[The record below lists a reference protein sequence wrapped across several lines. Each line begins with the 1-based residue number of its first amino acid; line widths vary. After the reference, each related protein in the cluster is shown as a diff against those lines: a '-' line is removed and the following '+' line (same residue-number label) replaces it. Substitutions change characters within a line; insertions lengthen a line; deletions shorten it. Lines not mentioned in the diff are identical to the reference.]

1 MSQIKIDSKDVAK
14 IKNALAIILRV
25 LFDTKQDNK
34 ILIVRQVG
42 RIGGL
47 LLPKIKYGKEK
58 CLVYVDKQ
66 NQERKERKVK
76 IIELKAEN
84 IKRIKAIEIKPKDNL
99 VIISGKNDQ
108 GKSSVLD
115 SIWYAL
121 SWGDGKKKTPRPIR
135 KGEDKAQVRVDLG
148 DIIVTRNW
156 TGNEKSYLKVENKE
170 GMQYK
175 SPQQLLDRFMGK
187 LSFDPLDF
195 SRLNNKEQGE
205 TLLELVDLKVDLKE
219 LEEKKKTI
227 YEERTLKNR
236 ELKTAQV
243 QLEEMEEPEGTP
255 EKEVSI
261 TSLSGKL
268 ESGIERNADIEDKL
282 HSLSHTERQIDEDIG
297 DIGKLRD
304 RVEKN
309 KEKMKAYRNWLKENK
324 QVNIEEI
331 RTEIYETDRVNKRI
345 RAAKAFRGKETD
357 IKKLSGERDGLS
369 TKIEKL
375 DSNKK
380 EALEKAD
387 MPIKGLSVDKD
398 GVTYKGFPFSQLSDS
413 EQLKVSMAIAM
424 AVNPKLKV
432 IRVRDGSLLDEEN
445 MKIIREMA
453 NNNDFQIWIERVE
466 EGEVGFIIEDGELK
480 LSKEG

>member
-1 MSQIKIDSKDVAK
+1 MKIV
-14 IKNALAIILRV
+14 
-25 LFDTKQDNK
+25 
-34 ILIVRQVG
+34 
-42 RIGGL
+42 
-47 LLPKIKYGKEK
+47 
-58 CLVYVDKQ
+58 
-66 NQERKERKVK
+66 
-76 IIELKAEN
+76 ELKAEN

-121 SWGDGKKKTPRPIR
+121 SWGDGKKKTPKPIR

-195 SRLNNKEQGE
+195 SRLNSKEQGE
-205 TLLELVDLKVDLKE
+205 TLLELVDLKLDLKE
-219 LEEKKKTI
+219 LEEKKETI
-227 YEERTLKNR
+227 YDERTLKNR
-236 ELKTAQV
+236 ELKAVQI
-243 QLEEMEEPEGTP
+243 QLEEMEEPEETP
-255 EKEVSI
+255 VLEISI
-261 TSLSGKL
+261 TSLTEKL
-268 ESGIERNADIEDKL
+268 ETGVKHNTDIENRL
-282 HSLSHTERQIDEDIG
+282 HNLDFTQAQIDEDIEK
-297 DIGKLRD
+297 IGKLRN
-304 RVEKN
+304 RVEDN
-309 KEKMKAYRNWLKENK
+309 KEKIKAHGNWLKENK
-324 QVNIEEI
+324 QVDVEEI
-331 RTEIYETDRVNKRI
+331 RTKIDEAESVNKRI
-345 RAAKAFRGKETD
+345 RAAEAFREKETD
-357 IKKLSGERDGLS
+357 IKKLSGERDGL
-369 TKIEKL
+369 TKQIEKL

-380 EALEKAD
+380 QALEKAD

-398 GVTYKGFPFSQLSDS
+398 SVTYKGFPFSQLSDS

-480 LSKEG
+480 LSKES

>member
-1 MSQIKIDSKDVAK
+1 M
-14 IKNALAIILRV
+14 
-25 LFDTKQDNK
+25 
-34 ILIVRQVG
+34 
-42 RIGGL
+42 
-47 LLPKIKYGKEK
+47 
-58 CLVYVDKQ
+58 
-66 NQERKERKVK
+66 K

-121 SWGDGKKKTPRPIR
+121 SWGDGRKKTPKPIR
-135 KGEDKAQVRVDLG
+135 KGEDKAKVRIDLG

-156 TGNEKSYLKVENKE
+156 TDNDKSYLKVENKE

-175 SPQQLLDRFMGK
+175 SPQQLIDRFMGK

-195 SRLNNKEQGE
+195 SRLNNKDQGE
-205 TLLELVDLKVDLKE
+205 TLLGLVDLKVDLKE

-227 YEERTLKNR
+227 FEERTLKNR

-243 QLEEMEEPEGTP
+243 QLEEMEKPEEAP

-261 TSLSGKL
+261 TSLSEKL
-268 ESGIERNADIEDKL
+268 ETGVKHNTDIENRL
-282 HSLSHTERQIDEDIG
+282 HNLGFIQGQIDKDIME
-297 DIGKLRD
+297 IGKLRD
-304 RVEKN
+304 KVEEN
-309 KEKMKAYRNWLKENK
+309 KEKAKAGENWLKENK
-324 QVNIEEI
+324 EIDVEEI
-331 RTEIYETDRVNKRI
+331 RAEINEAESVNKRV
-345 RAAKAFRGKETD
+345 RAAGAFREKETD
-357 IKKLSGERDGLS
+357 IKKLSGESDGLS
-369 TKIEKL
+369 AKIEKL
-375 DSNKK
+375 DSSKK

-445 MKIIREMA
+445 MRIIREMA

-466 EGEVGFIIEDGELK
+466 EGEVGFIIEDGQLK
-480 LSKEG
+480 